1 MRRHH
6 LRWVGAV
13 AVFAL
18 LLGVGGAAPAQAAPA
33 PASPANPANNRA
45 AAEAP
50 ETYSPIQIVTQVLGL
65 SDAQAQTLAQILAAR
80 AESTRPLAEQ
90 IEQHEQQI
98 STLLGGN
105 HPDPTQLGRLLIE
118 TRQLQTQVQ
127 TIAAASASQFV
138 SVLSDPQKQ
147 TLGQIRQASQ
157 VCPVVPAFA
166 AIGVL

>member
-13 AVFAL
+13 GAFAL
-18 LLGVGGAAPAQAAPA
+18 LLGVGGAAPVLAAPD
-33 PASPANPANNRA
+33 PAGSRGAG
-45 AAEAP
+45 EAP
-50 ETYSPIQIVTQVLGL
+50 ETYSPIQIVTEVLGL

-90 IEQHEQQI
+90 IQQHEQQI

-105 HPDPTQLGRLLIE
+105 LPDPTQLGRLLIE
-118 TRQLQTQVQ
+118 TRQLQSQVQ

-147 TLGQIRQASQ
+147 TLGHIRQASQ